1 LLVLKIILKI
11 SQLNEKKLL
20 EFKIKLKIKKMD
32 INISCI
38 STKTKQEKIKN
49 IIFEIK
55 ARIVFKKN
63 KKKQKKLRNE

>member
-1 LLVLKIILKI
+1 
-11 SQLNEKKLL
+11 LNEKKLL
-20 EFKIKLKIKKMD
+20 EFKIKLKIKKMG
-32 INISCI
+32 INFSCI

-63 KKKQKKLRNE
+63 KKKQKKLKNE

>member
-63 KKKQKKLRNE
+63 KKKQKKLKNE